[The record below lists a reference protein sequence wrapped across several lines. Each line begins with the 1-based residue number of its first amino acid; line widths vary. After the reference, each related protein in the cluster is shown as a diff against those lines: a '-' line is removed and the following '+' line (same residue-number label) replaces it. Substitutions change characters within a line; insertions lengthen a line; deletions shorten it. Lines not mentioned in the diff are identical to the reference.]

1 MCQNSSNLRHKLLL
15 PGFVFHYSRALP
27 EPFQGRCYNHAP
39 MNDGPQKPEDAAAAP
54 EPGRTL
60 IDIAAPAKAAPD
72 TNARTVSHRSTRA
85 VADSGELKIGRY
97 RILKEHARGGMGRVL
112 LAVDTTIGRNVAVK
126 ELLSG
131 VLAQAPDSAA
141 TKSIGE
147 RFLRE
152 ARVTG
157 RLEHPNIVPVYEIG
171 TADNGSLF
179 YSMRFVGGRTMAQR
193 LDAIAASGKDARE
206 KLAARL
212 QLLESFGDMCN
223 AVAYA
228 HSKGVIHRDL
238 KPSNVML
245 GEFGETV
252 VLDWGLARSLNE
264 EDLAIAASVG
274 GQEGS
279 SQLTLD
285 GTVVGT
291 PAYMP
296 PEQAAGD
303 QANVDELSDVYALG
317 AVLYEIL
324 TGVPPFEGKSA
335 HAILERVV
343 NEAPRPVLEIEPGVP
358 RELAVLCARAME
370 RKRENRLPS
379 ALDLSQE
386 IKAFRDGKTLASYEY
401 SSLELLQRFLKR
413 QWKLVAVVIVA
424 LGTVAAIG
432 AWAVSEIVAERNIAQ
447 SALATAREEEDKRV
461 QAENLAAEREKSL
474 LESRQ
479 EAIKRAQDNLAGFN
493 AEPLLRDL
501 FLRVDGYRRDNLEL
515 RLMDSDERARN
526 RALITAV
533 LGYAAQLQELLR
545 LRGLSA
551 EADSLAELRRIQG
564 ALIELAIFDGDFEL
578 AQYMLSGSNLADDEI
593 SALNKRNGTTRRA
606 LLQWRKLR
614 ILECIEDARLGL
626 RREGRVLGA
635 PGVRAY
641 VAELSAFQDEQTAQ
655 MLAEQITRL
664 RNEIAALKRPPN
676 VLEFDQAELY
686 CGALGRLQ
694 RPLACVPVLS
704 DFLAA
709 QDHPR
714 LCASAANA
722 LAETQHR
729 LGTLALIDAAKRR
742 GLRFIEDNRAALAR
756 AFLPPGL
763 ADEQPEAAGLLRFAR
778 RDFEQAELHF
788 DKASQGPFA
797 LLCRGLMRLEQN
809 RREEALRDLAV
820 LVDDAPKSVH
830 AHIALARAQDE
841 GEAEATLNRAV
852 ALKPPSVDALVARCQ
867 FYFERDYAKA
877 LADIEAALA
886 LAPGRADL
894 FQIRGDVMRVMG
906 RLEDAIACY
915 DSAIESDPDNALAWI
930 FKAEVQRGLTRE
942 FLPAALRAVE
952 LAPENSHAWAY
963 LCQAYFFKVQLEQA
977 VEAGK
982 KSVALNAREQEG
994 WYYIALSYL
1003 RMRADGA
1010 PVNKFINARASHP
1023 RERENMQQAVMALR
1037 GLLRANSQDF
1047 RSWAI
1052 LGHCLLALGHD
1063 AEARDALEQASRLA
1077 FLEANTT
1084 GMGMSM
1090 VRGDLALLDARSRRV
1105 AAPSTLGQYLDAALV
1120 EAHAAAHEHEVAKIR
1135 ARLRIALDCLAQA
1148 DEISA
1153 ADERET
1159 RARKRRVRGEIAGVM
1174 AQAGFFAELAAVI
1187 EPAIKDEPA
1196 WVVYA
1201 QEFAAGEALVAAGLQ
1216 YREGKIEFLGRDDA
1230 DVERM
1235 QREFDTLTGLE
1246 RKRLGEDM
1254 ITRGFAR
1261 LVSLAEKGYDHH
1273 DFGRT
1278 LALEPLGSD
1287 ARAQAMVDAF
1297 KKSRREG
1304 QSANPYAVLVV
1315 QGVRPGTQARALGV
1329 RQFDVIATVNGEP
1342 VNSVAALRAE
1352 IGRAAGKESYELVL
1366 RRYRRDENGELVL
1379 RRDAQGKPMLDE
1391 RQNPIADYET
1401 MRVYAKPGT
1410 LGVNLET
1417 GYLPH
1422 PMDE

>member
-1 MCQNSSNLRHKLLL
+1 
-15 PGFVFHYSRALP
+15 
-27 EPFQGRCYNHAP
+27 
-39 MNDGPQKPEDAAAAP
+39 MNEGPRKPDENATAP

-60 IDIAAPAKAAPD
+60 IDIAAPAKGAAD
-72 TNARTVSHRSTRA
+72 TKARTVASKSNRA
-85 VADSGELKIGRY
+85 VAESGEAKIGRY
-97 RILKEHARGGMGRVL
+97 RVLKEHARGGMGRVL

-212 QLLESFGDMCN
+212 QLLEAFGDMCN

-252 VLDWGLARSLNE
+252 VLDWGLARALNE
-264 EDLAIAASVG
+264 EDLAIASSVD

-296 PEQAAGD
+296 PEQASGD

-324 TGVPPFEGKSA
+324 TGVPPYEGKSA

-343 NEAPRPVLEIEPGVP
+343 NEAPKPVLEIEPGVP

-379 ALDLSQE
+379 ALDLSHE

-413 QWKLVAVVIVA
+413 QWKLVAVIVLA
-424 LGTVAAIG
+424 LGAVGAIG
-432 AWAVSEIVAERNIAQ
+432 AYAVSEIVGERNIAQ
-447 SALATAREEEDKRV
+447 TALATAREEEDRRV
-461 QAENLAAEREKSL
+461 QAERDL

-479 EAIKRAQDNLAGFN
+479 AAIKRAQDNLAGFS

-501 FLRVDGYRRDNLEL
+501 FLRVESYRRDNLEM
-515 RLMDSDERARN
+515 RLLDSNERERN

-533 LGYAAQLQELLR
+533 LGYAAQLQEIVR

-551 EADSLAELRRIQG
+551 DAGQLAELRRIQG

-578 AQYMLSGSNLADDEI
+578 ADYMLSGSNLDDDEI
-593 SALNKRNGTTRRA
+593 VALNKRNAESRRA
-606 LLQWRKLR
+606 LLAWRKVR
-614 ILECIEDARLGL
+614 ILNCFDDARLGL
-626 RREGRVLGA
+626 RREGRALGA
-635 PGVRAY
+635 PGLGAWVT
-641 VAELSAFQDEQTAQ
+641 ELSAFQDEQTAR
-655 MLAEQITRL
+655 MLAEQLARL
-664 RNEIAALKRPPN
+664 RDEIAALKRPPN
-676 VLEFDQAELY
+676 VIEFDQAELY
-686 CGALGRLQ
+686 CGVLGRLQ
-694 RPLACVPVLS
+694 QPLAAVPALEL
-704 DFLAA
+704 FLAA
-709 QDHPR
+709 QTHPR
-714 LCASAANA
+714 LLSAAAKA
-722 LAETQHR
+722 LADTQHR
-729 LGTLALIDAAKRR
+729 LGTLALVESARNR
-742 GLRFIEDNRAALAR
+742 GLRYFEENRAAFAR
-756 AFLPPGL
+756 TLLPPGFEQ
-763 ADEQPEAAGLLRFAR
+763 EQPEAAGLLLFAR
-778 RDFEQAELHF
+778 RQHDEAEPCF
-788 DKASQGPFA
+788 GKALKDPFIM
-797 LLCRGLMRLEQN
+797 LFRGLMRLEQN
-809 RREEALRDLAV
+809 RRDDALRDLSV
-820 LVDDAPKSVH
+820 LAQDRPTDAH
-830 AHIALARAQDE
+830 ALIALARAQHE

-852 ALKPPSVDALVARCQ
+852 ALKPPSLDALVARGQ

-877 LADIEAALA
+877 LADIEAALL

-906 RLEDAIACY
+906 RLDDAIACY
-915 DSAIESDPDNALAWI
+915 DSAIGADPDNALAWI
-930 FKAEVQRGLTRE
+930 FKAESQRGLNRE

-952 LAPENSHAWAY
+952 LSPNNSHAWAY
-963 LCQAYFFKVQLEQA
+963 LCQAYFFKVQLDLA

-982 KSVALNAREQEG
+982 KSVALDPRELEG
-994 WYYIALSYL
+994 WYYLALSYL

-1010 PVNKFINARASHP
+1010 RVSKLINARASHP
-1023 RERENMQQAVMALR
+1023 QERENMQQAVMAFR
-1037 GLLRANSQDF
+1037 GLLRANNQDF

-1052 LGHCLLALGHD
+1052 MGHCLLALGHD
-1063 AEARDALEQASRLA
+1063 AEARDALETASRIA
-1077 FLEANTT
+1077 FLDANTT
-1084 GMGMSM
+1084 GMGMGG
-1090 VRGDLALLDARSRRV
+1090 VRRDLAILDARARRS
-1105 AAPSTLGQYLDAALV
+1105 AAPQNAAQCLDAALA
-1120 EAHAAAHEHEVAKIR
+1120 EAHAAEGEFELPAIR
-1135 ARLRIALDCLAQA
+1135 TRLRAAMAFLERADTLSTGPDRKGLAQ
-1148 DEISA
+1148 
-1153 ADERET
+1153 
-1159 RARKRRVRGEIAGVM
+1159 RRLVRTVM
-1174 AQAGFFAELAAVI
+1174 ADVMTQCGFFAELPAFL
-1187 EPAIKDEPA
+1187 EPVIKDQPA
-1196 WVVYA
+1196 WAVYTLA
-1201 QEFAAGEALVAAGLQ
+1201 FSQGEALAAAGVQ
-1216 YREGKIEFLGRDDA
+1216 YRDGKIVFLGRDDA

-1235 QREFDTLTGLE
+1235 QQEFDALTGLE
-1246 RKRLGEDM
+1246 RKRLGEEM
-1254 ITRGFAR
+1254 ITQGLAR
-1261 LVSLAEKGYDHH
+1261 LCAVAASGYDHH
-1273 DFGRT
+1273 DRGHT
-1278 LALEPLGSD
+1278 LALDPLRQD
-1287 ARAQAMVDAF
+1287 KRFAAVVAAF
-1297 KKSRREG
+1297 NQSRQEG
-1304 QSANPYAVLVV
+1304 LNANPYAVLVV
-1315 QGVRPGTQARALGV
+1315 SGVRPGTQAGALGL
-1329 RQFDVIATVNGEP
+1329 RRFDVIESANGES
-1342 VNSVAALRAE
+1342 VNSPASLRAAM
-1352 IGRAAGKESYELVL
+1352 GRAGKLDTYELVI
-1366 RRYRRDENGELVL
+1366 RRYRRETSGELLLRKDSNGELI
-1379 RRDAQGKPMLDE
+1379 LDE
-1391 RQNPIADYET
+1391 RQNPIAEYET
-1401 MRVYAKPGT
+1401 LRVHARPGT
-1410 LGVNLET
+1410 LGVNLEP

-1422 PMDE
+1422 AMDE